1 MTASM
6 GLGSAAG
13 ISRATQQGAGGR
25 AGTTTS
31 GGGAFGV
38 LLDSAVSSNA
48 QPSNAQPSNAQPSN
62 VQPERPTSETTVSA
76 DSNSA
81 GSPGVGAPQ
90 AVPARAT
97 AAVSTSAAVTTS
109 ASVTAQLSGGQPDDT
124 KVNDAT
130 SQDAS
135 PSKDDAAGDVLPVP
149 AWFGTALA
157 APAAQSTAAAAG
169 QAIPGRMTPEQ
180 AATEPQLRAGG
191 AVPVSAPATAV
202 PAAAAGAPAVAADA
216 NAVATGAPAAV
227 VLPAATV
234 APSSPAQDAAPAAGL
249 TGAASTPATASLQPH
264 PPAASTT
271 PGLSSAAGGTTF
283 AGLVPNAGAS
293 GSDVRPDRKSALAAT
308 VSVES
313 ASTAGAAA
321 LTGGPA
327 TPTPTAATSTSA
339 PQAPATASPQQGPAL
354 QPQLSRPLFTLAAAA
369 AGEHVMTLKVNP
381 EDLGPLTI
389 RAHIDAGGVRIE
401 MFSPGEAGR
410 EALRGV
416 LPELRK
422 ELADAGFGASL
433 NLSDRSGPGDGG
445 RNGRPGHQNDAAA
458 QRSAPRRNEGFHEP
472 APRIPG
478 RLGSP
483 QTNIDILV

>member
-13 ISRATQQGAGGR
+13 ISRATQHGAGGR

-31 GGGAFGV
+31 GAGAFGV
-38 LLDSAVSSNA
+38 LLDSVVSSNAQPENA
-48 QPSNAQPSNAQPSN
+48 QPSNAQPSNAQPEN
-62 VQPERPTSETTVSA
+62 ARPERRTSETTVSA

-90 AVPARAT
+90 AVPASVT
-97 AAVSTSAAVTTS
+97 AAVSAS

-124 KVNDAT
+124 KVSDAT
-130 SQDAS
+130 SHDAS

-157 APAAQSTAAAAG
+157 VPAAQSTAAAAG
-169 QAIPGRMTPEQ
+169 PAIPGRMTPDQ

-191 AVPVSAPATAV
+191 GVPVSAPAAAV
-202 PAAAAGAPAVAADA
+202 TAAASAPAVAADN

-227 VLPAATV
+227 VPPAATV
-234 APSSPAQDAAPAAGL
+234 ASSSPVQDAAPAAGL
-249 TGAASTPATASLQPH
+249 TVAASTPATASLQPH

-271 PGLSSAAGGTTF
+271 PGLSSAAAGTIF

-293 GSDVRPDRKSALAAT
+293 VGDVRPDRKSALAAT

-327 TPTPTAATSTSA
+327 TPTAATSTSA
-339 PQAPATASPQQGPAL
+339 PQAPAAASPQQGPAL
-354 QPQLSRPLFTLAAAA
+354 QPQLSRPLFTLATAA

-445 RNGRPGHQNDAAA
+445 QNGRPGHQNDAAA
-458 QRSAPRRNEGFHEP
+458 QRAAARRNEGFHEP

-478 RLGSP
+478 RLDSP